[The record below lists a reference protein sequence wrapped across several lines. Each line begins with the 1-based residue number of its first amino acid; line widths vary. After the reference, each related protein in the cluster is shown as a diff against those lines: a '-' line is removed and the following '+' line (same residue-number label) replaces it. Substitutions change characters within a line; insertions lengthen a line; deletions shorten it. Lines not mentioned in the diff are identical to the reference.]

1 MADRRC
7 VQQAGLR
14 HLKYASTIGP
24 VKTKMTPSLF
34 CLDNKVALIT
44 GSTRGI
50 GLATAKLMAQQGAK
64 VVISSRKA
72 DACEKVRHQ
81 FTTDGLQAIAI
92 PCHIGSAED
101 RQRLVEETLK
111 AYGRIDI
118 LVINAAINPVFAPLH
133 EMADDTWQK
142 VMDTNLTGSLHL
154 AKLVLP
160 QMATNGG
167 GALVMV
173 SSIASQ
179 LASPNGGAYA
189 ISKAAVNHLA
199 KQLAVEWGDKNIRV
213 NVVSPGT
220 TRTDMIRML
229 ISDQQ
234 LLDGAIAQTALK
246 RLGEAEDV
254 AAAILFLASDAAR
267 HITGQVLVVDGGQ
280 TLSVN

>member
-1 MADRRC
+1 MS
-7 VQQAGLR
+7 Q
-14 HLKYASTIGP
+14 
-24 VKTKMTPSLF
+24 SLF
-34 CLDNKVALIT
+34 GLDNKVALIT
-44 GSTRGI
+44 GSSRGI
-50 GLATAKLMAQQGAK
+50 GLATAKLMAQHGAK

-72 DACEKVRHQ
+72 EACEKVRHQ
-81 FTTDGLQAIAI
+81 FTTAGLQAISI

-133 EMADDTWQK
+133 ETADETWQK

-154 AKLVLP
+154 AKLTLP
-160 QMATNGG
+160 QMSTHGG
-167 GALVMV
+167 GAVVMV

-189 ISKAAVNHLA
+189 ISKAAINHLA
-199 KQLAVEWGDKNIRV
+199 RQLAVEWGSKNIRV

-229 ISDQQ
+229 VSNQK
-234 LLDGAIAQTALK
+234 LLDDAIKQTALK
-246 RLGEAEDV
+246 RLGEPEDI

-267 HITGQVLVVDGGQ
+267 HITGHVLVVDGGQ
-280 TLSVN
+280 TLSIG

>member
-1 MADRRC
+1 MFLQERYTTLAWRPQTN
-7 VQQAGLR
+7 V
-14 HLKYASTIGP
+14 TN
-24 VKTKMTPSLF
+24 SLF
-34 CLDNKVALIT
+34 RLDNKVALIT
-44 GSTRGI
+44 GSSRGI
-50 GLATAKLMAQQGAK
+50 GLATAKLMAQSGAK
-64 VVISSRKA
+64 VVIASRKA
-72 DACEKVRHQ
+72 EACEKVRDQ
-81 FTTDGLQAIAI
+81 FIAAGLQAIAI

-133 EMADDTWQK
+133 ETADDTWQK
-142 VMDTNLTGSLHL
+142 VLDTNLTGSLHL
-154 AKLVLP
+154 AKRVLP

-199 KQLAVEWGDKNIRV
+199 RQLAVEWGDKHIRV

-220 TRTDMIRML
+220 TRTDMIRVL
-229 ISDQQ
+229 VSDQK
-234 LLDGAIAQTALK
+234 LLDDVVAQTALK
-246 RLGEAEDV
+246 RLGEPEDI

-267 HITGQVLVVDGGQ
+267 HITGHVLVVDGGQ
-280 TLSVN
+280 TLSIG